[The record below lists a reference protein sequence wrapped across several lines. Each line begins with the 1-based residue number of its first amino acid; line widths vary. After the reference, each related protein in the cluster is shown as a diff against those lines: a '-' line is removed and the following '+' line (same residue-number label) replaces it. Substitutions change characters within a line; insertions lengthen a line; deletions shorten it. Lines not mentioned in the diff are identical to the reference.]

1 MAQPN
6 PPQSD
11 GVKLSTQTL
20 ITILTT
26 IGALLSVYVNV
37 SDRLSTLMQKSV
49 SQEESIRDLRQSDA
63 KLSDDITELKTKVSE
78 VQAKLDSHLT
88 GANRK

>member
-11 GVKLSTQTL
+11 GVKLSIQTL